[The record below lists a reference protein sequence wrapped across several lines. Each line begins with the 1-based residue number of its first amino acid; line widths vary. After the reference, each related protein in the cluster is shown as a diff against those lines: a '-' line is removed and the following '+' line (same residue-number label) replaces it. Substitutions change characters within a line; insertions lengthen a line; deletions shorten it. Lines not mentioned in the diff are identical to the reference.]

1 MVGKTL
7 AMNPTQTIKPKDVI
21 SYLGR
26 DYIVEGVLTY
36 KAAGKTTRLA
46 RAVDDEVVLWVEP
59 LTDDMDDRLL
69 VLAEVQDLPV
79 GTPPPPSI
87 SYRNNTFLPRQS
99 GLATVEVAGKVPG
112 RAAGSFE
119 VWRYRAAGDLYLH
132 LEATPGGGRVV
143 LFGESVHKGMI
154 DVLPGGA

>member
-1 MVGKTL
+1 VVGTTL
-7 AMNPTQTIKPKDVI
+7 AMEPTQTIKPKDVL

-26 DYIVEGVLTY
+26 DYIVDGVLTY

-46 RAVDDEVVLWVEP
+46 RAVDAEVVVWIEP

-69 VLAEVQDLPV
+69 VLSEVQDLPV

-87 SYRNNTFLPRQS
+87 SYRNHTFLPRQS

-112 RAAGSFE
+112 RAAGSFD

-132 LEATPGGGRVV
+132 IEATPGGGRVV

-154 DVLPGGA
+154 DLLPGGA